1 MGTIIYRESFQQS
14 QFILSP
20 AVGNEENSSEI
31 IKNMVEMVEEQDT
44 SECLTSESAPTLLL
58 RMSPQVNNRR
68 HNVIHRCRLLMLIF
82 VIFSALYVCQNSTH
96 YVPMWPECIS
106 VLFAISQRDLKQ
118 HFNLPTHET
127 LTRTAQK
134 SRFTILTSL
143 V

>member
-58 RMSPQVNNRR
+58 
-68 HNVIHRCRLLMLIF
+68 
-82 VIFSALYVCQNSTH
+82 
-96 YVPMWPECIS
+96 
-106 VLFAISQRDLKQ
+106 
-118 HFNLPTHET
+118 
-127 LTRTAQK
+127 
-134 SRFTILTSL
+134 
-143 V
+143 